1 MSLRHALACTL
12 AFCAHAFA
20 AAQVQEPRTACDVLL
35 RARRVHGVAGD
46 EGGAF
51 VAWSA
56 GKILAAGPSAGAR
69 AFEAART
76 IELDRAMVTPGLVD
90 AHGHLLGLGDL
101 LEEVNLVGTTSYAE
115 VIERVVARARTAP
128 AGTWVVGRGWDQN
141 DWTTKAF
148 PEHGEL
154 SRATPDHPV
163 WLVRVDGH
171 AALANARAM
180 ALASIPER
188 SEDPPG
194 GRVLRDAAGR
204 PTGVFVDRAM
214 RQVGVKVS
222 ESARPLAERL
232 LAAQE
237 RLLAVG
243 LTGMHDAGIE
253 PETVAA
259 LEALIAEKRWK
270 IRIYGMWGGRP
281 RRESPSAHPSGL
293 LDLRAVKLYADGALG
308 SRGAALLADYS
319 DEPGVR
325 GLETMTEDELF
336 AVYLEC
342 LQKGFQACTHAI
354 GDRGNRNALQAFDRA
369 CRQLELDP
377 ENARA
382 RRFRMEHAQVVA
394 AEDFARFAAN
404 GWIAS
409 MQPTHC
415 TSDMDWAVERL
426 GAERAQG
433 AYAWRAMLTRG
444 VPLAFGSDFPVED
457 CDPRLGIFAAL
468 TRTHADGTPRG
479 GWFPEQRL
487 EEAEAL
493 SAFTAGAARAA
504 FAEERRGKVAI
515 GFDADLSVFDP
526 DPALAEELGAG
537 WLSTRARMTIVAGQV
552 VYERSSNGQR

>member
-1 MSLRHALACTL
+1 MSLRHALVCIL
-12 AFCAHAFA
+12 ALCAHA
-20 AAQVQEPRTACDVLL
+20 AAQAPETSAACDVLL
-35 RARRVHGVAGD
+35 RARRVHGVASD

-56 GKILAAGPSAGAR
+56 GKICAAGPSLGAR
-69 AFEAART
+69 AWSAKRT
-76 IELDRAMVTPGLVD
+76 LELGRALVTPGLVD

-101 LEEVNLVGTTSYAE
+101 LEEVNLVGTSSYSE

-128 AGTWVVGRGWDQN
+128 AGTWIVGRGWDQN
-141 DWTTKAF
+141 DWAAKAF

-163 WLVRVDGH
+163 WLVRIDGH

-180 ALASIPER
+180 ALARIPER

-194 GRVLRDAAGR
+194 GRVMRDASGR

-214 RQVGVKVS
+214 RQVSVKLS
-222 ESARPLAERL
+222 GSARPRGERL

-253 PETVAA
+253 PETAEV
-259 LEALIAEKRWK
+259 LEALIAEQRWK

-281 RRESPSAHPSGL
+281 RRATPSAHPSGL
-293 LDLRAVKLYADGALG
+293 LELRAVKLYADGALG

-319 DEPGVR
+319 DEPGER
-325 GLETMTEDELF
+325 GLETMSEDELL

-342 LQKGFQACTHAI
+342 LQQGFQVCTHAI

-369 CRQLELDP
+369 CRQLELDL
-377 ENARA
+377 EDVRA

-394 AEDFARFAAN
+394 PEDFARFAAS

-426 GAERAQG
+426 GAERARG
-433 AYAWRAMLTRG
+433 AYAWRTMLALG
-444 VPLAFGSDFPVED
+444 VPLAFGSDFPVEE

-479 GWFPEQRL
+479 GWFAEQRL
-487 EEAEAL
+487 GEAEAL
-493 SAFTAGAARAA
+493 DAFSAGAAWAA
-504 FAEERRGKVAI
+504 FAEDRRGRIAA

-526 DPALAEELGAG
+526 DPALAEELAAG
-537 WLSTRARMTIVAGQV
+537 WLATRAQMTIVAGQV
-552 VYERSSNGQR
+552 VYERSPSGQR

>member
-1 MSLRHALACTL
+1 MSLRLALACTL
-12 AFCAHAFA
+12 SFCSLALA
-20 AAQVQEPRTACDVLL
+20 AVRAQEPRTTCEVLL
-35 RARRVHGVAGD
+35 RARRVHGVSGD

-56 GKILAAGPSAGAR
+56 GKIVAAGPSAGAR
-69 AFEAART
+69 AFQAQRT
-76 IELDRAMVTPGLVD
+76 IELERALVTPGLVD

-101 LEEVNLVGTTSYAE
+101 LEEVNLVGTASYAE

-128 AGTWVVGRGWDQN
+128 AGTWIVGRGWDQN

-163 WLVRVDGH
+163 WLVRIDGH

-194 GRVLRDAAGR
+194 GRVLRDASGR

-222 ESARPLAERL
+222 ESARPRAERL

-259 LEALIAEKRWK
+259 LEQLIAEQRWK

-281 RRESPSAHPSGL
+281 RRAAPSVHPSGL

-319 DEPGVR
+319 DEPLVR
-325 GLETMTEDELF
+325 GLETMSEDELL

-342 LQKGFQACTHAI
+342 LRQGFQVCTHAI

-369 CRQLELDP
+369 CRQLEIDLDG
-377 ENARA
+377 ARA

-394 AEDFARFAAN
+394 AEDFERFARS

-415 TSDMDWAVERL
+415 TSDMDWAVARL
-426 GAERAQG
+426 GAERAKG
-433 AYAWRAMLTRG
+433 AYAWRTMLARG
-444 VPLAFGSDFPVED
+444 VPLAFGSDFPFED
-457 CDPRLGIFAAL
+457 CDPRFGIFAAL

-487 EEAEAL
+487 GEAEAL
-493 SAFTAGAARAA
+493 DAFTAGAAFAA
-504 FAEERRGKVAI
+504 FAEERRGRIAV

-526 DPALAEELGAG
+526 DPALSEELPAG
-537 WLSTRARMTIVAGQV
+537 WLATRARLTIVAGAV
-552 VYERSSNGQR
+552 AYERSPSEKR